1 MFIFRFYC
9 GMKISRKSPKAVENF
24 NCYHFLKRSPGLPR
38 KRNIQCSVQ
47 LSRGQMHLLSGRNLQ
62 RQGRRYYYNK
72 VTKQSKWTIPD
83 ELKLAREQAENMT
96 SLETASEV
104 DLTSLPPVAVTPTSV
119 ETHSA
124 AISGVSSSPVQ
135 VTPVATVADPLPVG
149 HSVSQASAMPSSLT
163 ADAIGVHS
171 PLATVNHLL
180 TVKSVNAGGPAALPN
195 TTVIIMST
203 FESTYPQAVASSV
216 DGVSVQDLEVKPCLD
231 CPYGIYYVKKHIIFM
246 FDIELVFRL
255 EYCFL
260 VRVELYVTCTPH
272 IFEKNP
278 VGNTYPIPTFRHVN
292 YNISKYFSFSR
303 HVQHTV
309 PDSNTYPGTRVNV
322 TWVELY
328 RRHFFSSHLY
338 DYEAK
343 SIWIFSSNGKAFEK
357 A

>member
-1 MFIFRFYC
+1 RFYC
-9 GMKISRKSPKAVENF
+9 GMKICRRSPKAVENF

-62 RQGRRYYYNK
+62 RQGRKYYYNK

-83 ELKLAREQAENMT
+83 ELKLACEQAENMT

-104 DLTSLPPVAVTPTSV
+104 DLTSPPTVAVTPTSV

-149 HSVSQASAMPSSLT
+149 HLVSQASAMPSSLT

-171 PLATVNHLL
+171 PLATVNHLP
-180 TVKSVNAGGPAALPN
+180 TVKSVNTGGPAALPN

-231 CPYGIYYVKKHIIFM
+231 CPYAQMAKRLRRLENKSIYSQEMELQTHHDLAILKVKKI
-246 FDIELVFRL
+246 
-255 EYCFL
+255 C
-260 VRVELYVTCTPH
+260 
-272 IFEKNP
+272 
-278 VGNTYPIPTFRHVN
+278 
-292 YNISKYFSFSR
+292 
-303 HVQHTV
+303 
-309 PDSNTYPGTRVNV
+309 
-322 TWVELY
+322 
-328 RRHFFSSHLY
+328 
-338 DYEAK
+338 
-343 SIWIFSSNGKAFEK
+343 
-357 A
+357 